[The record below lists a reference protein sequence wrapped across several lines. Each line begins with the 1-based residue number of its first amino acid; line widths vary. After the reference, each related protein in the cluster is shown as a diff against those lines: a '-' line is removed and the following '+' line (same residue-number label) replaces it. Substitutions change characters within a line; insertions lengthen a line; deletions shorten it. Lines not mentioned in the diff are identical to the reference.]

1 MKYSTEENRINLND
15 LLRRVEE
22 RKKQENKVNI
32 IVIGTA
38 FILAMVVLLMIVF

>member
-1 MKYSTEENRINLND
+1 LKYSTEENRINLND

-38 FILAMVVLLMIVF
+38 FILAMVVLLMLVF